1 MAQTALY
8 CAVEVTDHGVP
19 TVRLSD
25 NAHAIEVAV
34 APSIG
39 NRTFEFLVGGKNILH
54 FPHADVSQL
63 QGDRHLSGIPFLA
76 PWANRMPQGFW
87 ANGRRYLFNSG
98 LPSIRPDPNG
108 IPIHGLLTTSP
119 FWQLT
124 GVGSDEISAWVTSR
138 LEFWRYPDLMA
149 NWPFAHE
156 YEMTHRVS
164 AGTLEVSVIITN
176 RSADPMPVAIGFH
189 PYFELPDVPMTQA
202 LAHIPALL
210 HVETDNRL
218 IPTGATT
225 PVDFG
230 DRVSLGDHHFDDGF
244 TGLESE
250 TDGRT
255 VFYVEGARKRIEVI
269 FGPKYRVAIVYAPP
283 GENFI
288 CFEPMSALT
297 NGINLAHEGKYPDLQ
312 TIAPGKQW
320 SESFWVRPVFSEAQ
334 R

>member
-1 MAQTALY
+1 MAQTPPYA
-8 CAVEVTDHGVP
+8 AAEVTDHGVQ

-25 NAHAIEVAV
+25 NAHAMDVAV
-34 APSIG
+34 VPSIG

-76 PWANRMPQGFW
+76 PWANRMPEGFW
-87 ANGRRYLFNSG
+87 ANGHRYLFNSG
-98 LPSIRPDPNG
+98 LGSLRPDQNG
-108 IPIHGLLTTSP
+108 IPIHGMLTASP
-119 FWQLT
+119 YWELIRL
-124 GVGSDEISAWVTSR
+124 GSDETSAYVTSR

-156 YEMTHRVS
+156 YDMTHRLS
-164 AGTLEVSVIITN
+164 AGTLEVSVTVTN

-189 PYFELPDVPMTQA
+189 PYFQLPDVPITQA
-202 LAHIPALL
+202 VAHIPVRSHVDADSRLL
-210 HVETDNRL
+210 
-218 IPTGATT
+218 PTGETT

-230 DRVSLGDHHFDDGF
+230 DAVSLSDHHFDDGF

-250 TDGRT
+250 IDGRT
-255 VFYVEGARKRIEVI
+255 AFYVEGAGKKIEVT

-312 TIAPGKQW
+312 TIAPGEQW
-320 SESFWVRPVFSEAQ
+320 TESFWVRPVF
-334 R
+334 